1 MRWCKWIRTS
11 AVVSRRAPRHD
22 GQQLSSFP
30 AIAGLMPPAS
40 RP

>member
-11 AVVSRRAPRHD
+11 AVVPRRARRHD

-30 AIAGLMPPAS
+30 AIAGLMPPVS
-40 RP
+40 P